1 MGETSDIRR
10 AFIIDGTSLH
20 RREVPEIPLTSIRE
34 ALFNAFCHRL
44 YEDDA
49 AVQVDIFW
57 DSVDI
62 YSPGLFPAGYTPE
75 AYLTGEVSAS
85 KPRNQLIART
95 LYRSGDIETYGT
107 GLQRI
112 KRECDEQGVP
122 VEVFERG
129 NAVHV
134 RFMRSEGIAA
144 GLSDTEPQD
153 SSGKVRKNSDEFGK
167 SSGKSFQRELQALE
181 YMEKEGQVSSQEI
194 MNFVSITDRGAQRL
208 LNRLIN
214 MGIVTKVG
222 SGRKTRYKLV
232 DLDDE

>member
-1 MGETSDIRR
+1 M
-10 AFIIDGTSLH
+10 
-20 RREVPEIPLTSIRE
+20 
-34 ALFNAFCHRL
+34 
-44 YEDDA
+44 
-49 AVQVDIFW
+49 DIFW

-62 YSPGLFPAGYTPE
+62 YSPGLFPSGYTPE
-75 AYLTGEVSAS
+75 AYLSGEISAS

-144 GLSDTEPQD
+144 GKTPSIGTGVHD
-153 SSGKVRKNSDEFGK
+153 GSDEFR
-167 SSGKSFQRELQALE
+167 SGSEVVPKNTDGFPVSLS
-181 YMEKEGQVSSQEI
+181 EKELSACKFIAENGPARTATIAKAIGMSPRGTLKLLRRL
-194 MNFVSITDRGAQRL
+194 TDQGILKVTGATS
-208 LNRLIN
+208 NRTYAL
-214 MGIVTKVG
+214 
-222 SGRKTRYKLV
+222 RKTYRNPGLFTI
-232 DLDDE
+232 E